1 MPQYLSVLY
10 VSRTPESRLMAQRK
24 STPSGK
30 AGSGRG
36 TNASGNSTRPGSQ
49 AAAAKAGAA
58 SSGAATSGAAT
69 SGAGTSGAAKSVS
82 EPTVTSKSPSRSGA
96 TSSTTSGAAK
106 ATAKKASGAKARPA
120 GKSNGSKGPAQRPP
134 ARKKKKSIVN
144 QKQTPWGLIISAIAV
159 VVFAAAV
166 VGVVVATR
174 KSGPTYA
181 ATVKDGQ
188 SVKAS
193 DPYRQ
198 PELAAAE
205 KIKGVTYTVE
215 AQHTHV
221 EGHIKYTSSP
231 PVGGDHSQYWA
242 DCTGTVYPKAI
253 ANENAVH
260 MLEHG
265 AVWITYNASEVSG
278 SQLAILKK
286 DVAGVDRMALSPY
299 PNLKSPISLQ
309 SWGYQL
315 FVQKA
320 TDPRIAEF
328 IKTLKYNSKTTPEP
342 GATCSQPTFK
352 NHPSTFGHPLWVPA
366 NGSSGNT
373 GGV

>member
-1 MPQYLSVLY
+1 MSVSGT

-30 AGSGRG
+30 SASGRA
-36 TNASGNSTRPGSQ
+36 TNASGNPTRPGSK
-49 AAAAKAGAA
+49 AAAAKAGAGSA
-58 SSGAATSGAAT
+58 S
-69 SGAGTSGAAKSVS
+69 
-82 EPTVTSKSPSRSGA
+82 
-96 TSSTTSGAAK
+96 SSTTTGNPSSEETPAAK
-106 ATAKKASGAKARPA
+106 TPVTKVTGTKPTGAKARPA
-120 GKSNGSKGPAQRPP
+120 GKSTNRPGGPKGPAQRPP
-134 ARKKKKSIVN
+134 ARRKKKSIVN
-144 QKQTPWGLIISAIAV
+144 QKQTPWGLIASAVAV

-166 VGVVVATR
+166 VIVVVATH

-181 ATVKDGQ
+181 AVTHGGQ
-188 SVKAS
+188 TVKAS

-198 PELAAAE
+198 QELPAAKA
-205 KIKGVTYTVE
+205 IKDISYTVE
-215 AQHTHV
+215 AQHTHI
-221 EGHIKYTSSP
+221 EGHIKYDSSP

-265 AVWITYNASEVSG
+265 AVWITYNASTLPA

-286 DVAGVDRMALSPY
+286 DVSGVDRMALSPY
-299 PNLKSPISLQ
+299 PNLKTPISLQ

-320 TDPRIAEF
+320 TDPRVAEF

-366 NGSSGNT
+366 NGSSGNV